1 VYDGVIPDYHGLNL
15 FLVDISSCPAVRVTS
30 NAYAG
35 GRAGLDANVLS
46 AYCNY
51 AEEMEDLNACIAS
64 VY

>member
-1 VYDGVIPDYHGLNL
+1 
-15 FLVDISSCPAVRVTS
+15 LVDISSCPAVRVTS